1 MTTKDLILPSYI
13 YIDDKGRE
21 VTISKSLK
29 SMDVV
34 IRNEDRTVDHVIF
47 AALVG
52 HPDRI
57 TWKPEKFCELSQMDK
72 IILSDVL
79 VNFQQDPKH
88 RQHCE
93 EFTVKRF
100 EYLMNEKHQELD
112 AEQRRI
118 YELLKQY
125 EYGKQRE
132 NGSD

>member
-1 MTTKDLILPSYI
+1 MTTKYLILPSYI

-34 IRNEDRTVDHVIF
+34 IRNEDRTLDHVIF
-47 AALVG
+47 AALVD

-72 IILSDVL
+72 IILSEVL
-79 VNFQQDPKH
+79 TKFQQDTTYRK
-88 RQHCE
+88 QCE

-100 EYLMNEKHQELD
+100 EYLMNEKHLELD

-118 YELLKQY
+118 YELLKQ
-125 EYGKQRE
+125 
-132 NGSD
+132 

>member
-34 IRNEDRTVDHVIF
+34 IRNEDRTLDHVIF
-47 AALVG
+47 AALVD

-72 IILSDVL
+72 IILSEVL
-79 VNFQQDPKH
+79 TKFQQDQTYSK
-88 RQHCE
+88 QCE
-93 EFTVKRF
+93 EFAVKRF
-100 EYLMNEKHQELD
+100 EYLMNEKHQELND
-112 AEQRRI
+112 EQRRI
-118 YELLKQY
+118 YEILKQ
-125 EYGKQRE
+125 
-132 NGSD
+132 

>member
-34 IRNEDRTVDHVIF
+34 IRNEDRTLDHVIF
-47 AALVG
+47 ADLVD
-52 HPDRI
+52 HLDRI

-72 IILSDVL
+72 IILSEVL
-79 VNFQQDPKH
+79 TKFQQDPTYRK
-88 RQHCE
+88 QCE

-118 YELLKQY
+118 YELLKQ
-125 EYGKQRE
+125 
-132 NGSD
+132 

>member
-1 MTTKDLILPSYI
+1 MTTKDLILPGYI

-47 AALVG
+47 AALVD

-57 TWKPEKFCELSQMDK
+57 TWKPEKFCELTPMDR
-72 IILSDVL
+72 IILSEVL

-125 EYGKQRE
+125 EYGK
-132 NGSD
+132 